1 MANHNLNNIIYD
13 RVLRAIY
20 SDKNDDIIFALN
32 QVQNLSINAT
42 TESQE
47 VVDAVGCSV
56 RELMRSKAI
65 EISAENAF
73 YDMGLQA
80 AQYGTEK
87 VVADKDNKL
96 PAYALE
102 EFEVTADRTYK
113 LKHTPTSEITTIYAL
128 NGDSTLGDKYVTD
141 LEKHPEAAG
150 EFVYADGV
158 ISIPEG
164 VEEKSFMF
172 VKYEYDSEHAVEV
185 ISTAKDFPKMGK
197 LLLEV
202 LVYDTCDP
210 ETKILA
216 YVEAPRFQLKGDY
229 DWSIGA
235 DNQAHPFNG
244 VCHVDYC
251 DREKKMIRVLI
262 VDDEEEI

>member
-1 MANHNLNNIIYD
+1 MAKHNLNNIIYD

-20 SDKNDDIIFALN
+20 SDKDDNIIFALN

-47 VVDAVGCSV
+47 IVDAVGCSV
-56 RELMRSKAI
+56 RELMRSKSI

-87 VVADKDNKL
+87 VVATADAKL

-102 EFEVTADRTYK
+102 DFEVPADKKYT
-113 LKHTPTSEITTIYAL
+113 LKHTPTGEITVIYTL
-128 NGDSTLGDKYVTD
+128 NGDSTLGDKYATD
-141 LEKHPEAAG
+141 LKKHPDAKG
-150 EFVYADGV
+150 EFVYADGAITV
-158 ISIPEG
+158 PEDVAVG
-164 VEEKSFMF
+164 SFMF
-172 VKYEYDSEHAVEV
+172 VKYEYESENAVEIV
-185 ISTAKDFPKMGK
+185 STAKDFPAMGK
-197 LLLEV
+197 LLLET

-244 VCHVDYC
+244 VCHVDFC
-251 DREKKMIRVLI
+251 DRDKKMIRVLI
-262 VDDEEEI
+262 VDDEEDV